1 MKQKNANSAPPRAT
15 SSPQIPSWLQQTSE
29 GVVLKVQAQPNASKT
44 GIAGLHGD
52 EMLRVK
58 IKIAAPPVDGEANEE
73 LLRYLRKKIRQ
84 SGIHLEILRGDTS
97 KNKDI
102 LFRGTSLAFLRERI
116 ETLIM
121 ENST

>member
-1 MKQKNANSAPPRAT
+1 MKQNANSAPPRAT

-102 LFRGTSLAFLRERI
+102 LFRGTSLVFLRERI